1 MNHDPIKIWAARL
14 LSEGITTEE
23 ALAAIREDAMQEAK
37 DAAAFAKSSH
47 YPSRETITQDVYW
60 EVDQQTANGMTGRHF
75 FHD

>member
-1 MNHDPIKIWAARL
+1 
-14 LSEGITTEE
+14 
-23 ALAAIREDAMQEAK
+23 MQEAK